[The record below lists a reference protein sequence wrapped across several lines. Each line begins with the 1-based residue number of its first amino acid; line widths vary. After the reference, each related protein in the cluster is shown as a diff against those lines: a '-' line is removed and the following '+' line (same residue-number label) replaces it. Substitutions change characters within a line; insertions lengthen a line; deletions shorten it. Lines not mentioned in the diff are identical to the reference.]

1 MRKMSKGDV
10 REWLS
15 GESLERV
22 DFGNGVTGMD
32 KRCPKDDS
40 DWGLKQLMWKCAA
53 IAADGGPHVKV
64 AFCDYWIDGQ
74 KVPGQFQVSW
84 PGHTS
89 STGGFESTWSY
100 LSGLQ
105 NGYLMADH
113 HCSGLYATLR
123 SFFSGMFGSS
133 SQRHENTTGTGPLVT
148 YSMVSDGSNESG
160 IFVRNRST
168 HESSS
173 SVTDSTYTLR
183 EPVIVT
189 RRMDPR
195 THSASPNG
203 GLSNSARC
211 MAVCSFRLS
220 AWSRRAA
227 IWLFS
232 KSMSSRRLSS
242 RSLELLCSMTHPV
255 IVTTRVSTNPA
266 SSTPCSAIQFMNHTL
281 HQSNIL
287 VLAGGAE

>member
-10 REWLS
+10 REWLP

-22 DFGNGVTGMD
+22 YFGNGVTGMD

-84 PGHTS
+84 TGHTS
-89 STGGFESTWSY
+89 STGGFDSTWSY
-100 LSGLQ
+100 LTGLQ

-168 HESSS
+168 YESSS
-173 SVTDSTYTLR
+173 SVTDSTYTCENR
-183 EPVIVT
+183 
-189 RRMDPR
+189 
-195 THSASPNG
+195 
-203 GLSNSARC
+203 
-211 MAVCSFRLS
+211 
-220 AWSRRAA
+220 
-227 IWLFS
+227 
-232 KSMSSRRLSS
+232 
-242 RSLELLCSMTHPV
+242 
-255 IVTTRVSTNPA
+255 
-266 SSTPCSAIQFMNHTL
+266 
-281 HQSNIL
+281 
-287 VLAGGAE
+287 